1 MELLRGFIKAK
12 DIKIK
17 NKTSKANVFQP
28 LKFGLISCLCFVF
41 FFLTD
46 PLSKHLGQRL
56 YVISDSLLNKRIL
69 ILNNDEMGWLIWN
82 KMMQKLLGT
91 I

>member
-1 MELLRGFIKAK
+1 MCFSPLNLVLFL
-12 DIKIK
+12 
-17 NKTSKANVFQP
+17 VFV
-28 LKFGLISCLCFVF
+28 FF

-46 PLSKHLGQRL
+46 LLSKHLGQRL